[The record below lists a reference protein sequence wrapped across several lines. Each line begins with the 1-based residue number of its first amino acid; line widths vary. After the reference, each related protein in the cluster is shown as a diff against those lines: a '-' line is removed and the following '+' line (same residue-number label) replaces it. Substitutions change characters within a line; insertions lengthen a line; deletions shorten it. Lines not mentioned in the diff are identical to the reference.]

1 MAKDKIQDLRHHL
14 FAQLER
20 LSDDQSMKNPLI
32 RERETERAKAIT
44 EVSQAIINSAKVEID
59 YLKALSVA
67 GANGLKPEFLGIEQ
81 KK

>member
-20 LSDDQSMKNPLI
+20 LSDDQTMKNPLM
-32 RERETERAKAIT
+32 REREVERAKAIT
-44 EVSQAIINSAKVEID
+44 EVSQAIVNSAKVEID
-59 YLKALSVA
+59 YLKALSTA
-67 GANGLKPEFLGIEQ
+67 GANGLKPTFLGMEE